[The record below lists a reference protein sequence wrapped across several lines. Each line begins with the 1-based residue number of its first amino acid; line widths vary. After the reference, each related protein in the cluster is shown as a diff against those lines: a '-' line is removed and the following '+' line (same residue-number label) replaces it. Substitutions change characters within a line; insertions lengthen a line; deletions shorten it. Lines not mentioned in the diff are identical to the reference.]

1 MGMLQKIALLV
12 FGLFIACFS
21 QQTGKLPAGVKRLDN
36 GNLQVG
42 DIIVRVSK
50 GELAFPARFELEEGA
65 LEVIIAKPNG
75 RLHETLLVTSCS
87 ALQIQTLLYLLHA
100 DNGPRQP
107 AKFERRGD
115 IVDIDIEWT
124 NDEGKK
130 LREPIESWIIDNRTK
145 KPMERIG
152 WVFVGSNVRNGVFQA
167 DSEGNIVINW
177 SSGATILDSADRE
190 SESDM
195 LHSINT
201 QQAQPKKH
209 PTVIVVFKPRSKFAT
224 NVDNK

>member
-1 MGMLQKIALLV
+1 MLKSFGLALLIV
-12 FGLFIACFS
+12 SISAACLGQS
-21 QQTGKLPAGVKRLDN
+21 AGKLPAGVKRLAD

-42 DIIVRVSK
+42 EIIVRVAK
-50 GELAFPARFELEEGA
+50 GELAFPARFELQEGA
-65 LEVIIAKPNG
+65 LEVVIAKPNG
-75 RLHETLLVTSCS
+75 RLHETLLVTPCS

-100 DNGPRQP
+100 DNGARRP
-107 AKFERRGD
+107 AKFGRRGD

-124 NDEGKK
+124 DDDGKK

-152 WVFVGSNVRNGVFQA
+152 WVFVGSDVRNGVFQA
-167 DSEGNIVINW
+167 DSEGNVVINW
-177 SSGATILDSADRE
+177 SSGATILDSADPE

-201 QQAQPKKH
+201 QKAQPKKH
-209 PTVIVVFKPRSKFAT
+209 PTVTVVFKPRGKFAA
-224 NVDNK
+224 K

>member
-1 MGMLQKIALLV
+1 MGKLHLLAV
-12 FGLFIACFS
+12 LIFGMIVTCLA
-21 QQTGKLPAGVKRLDN
+21 QQAGKLPAGVKRLDD

-42 DIIVRVSK
+42 EIIVRVAK

-87 ALQIQTLLYLLHA
+87 ALQLQTLLYLLHA
-100 DNGPRQP
+100 DNGARQP

-115 IVDIDIEWT
+115 LVDIDIEWT
-124 NDEGKK
+124 NDDGKK
-130 LREPIESWIIDNRTK
+130 LRGPIESWITDNRTK

-152 WVFVGSNVRNGVFQA
+152 WVFVGSDVRNGVFQA
-167 DSEGNIVINW
+167 DSEGNVVINW

-195 LHSINT
+195 LHSVNT
-201 QQAQPKKH
+201 QKSQPKKH
-209 PTVIVVFKPRSKFAT
+209 PVVTVVFKPRGKFAA
-224 NVDNK
+224 K

>member
-1 MGMLQKIALLV
+1 MGKLHLLAILM
-12 FGLFIACFS
+12 FGVCIACLA
-21 QQTGKLPAGVKRLDN
+21 QQAGKLPAGVKRLDD

-42 DIIVRVSK
+42 EIVVRVAK
-50 GELAFPARFELEEGA
+50 GELAFPARFELQEGA
-65 LEVIIAKPNG
+65 LEVVIAKPNG

-100 DNGPRQP
+100 DNGARQP
-107 AKFERRGD
+107 VKFGRRGD

-124 NDEGKK
+124 NDDGKK

-152 WVFVGSNVRNGVFQA
+152 WVFVGSDVRNGVFQA
-167 DSEGNIVINW
+167 DSEGNVVINW
-177 SSGATILDSADRE
+177 SSGSTVLDCADPD
-190 SESDM
+190 SENDM

-201 QQAQPKKH
+201 QKAQPKKH
-209 PTVIVVFKPRSKFAT
+209 PTVTVVFKQS
-224 NVDNK
+224 VE

>member
-1 MGMLQKIALLV
+1 MVKTVRLAWLV
-12 FGLFIACFS
+12 FGFCVMCLAQPS
-21 QQTGKLPAGVKRLDN
+21 GKLPAGVKRLDD

-42 DIIVRVSK
+42 DIIVRVAK
-50 GELAFPARFELEEGA
+50 GELAFPARFELQEGA

-100 DNGPRQP
+100 DNGARRP
-107 AKFERRGD
+107 AKFGRRGD

-124 NDEGKK
+124 NDDGKK

-152 WVFVGSNVRNGVFQA
+152 WVFVGSDVRNGVFQA
-167 DSEGNIVINW
+167 DSEGNVVVNW
-177 SSGATILDSADRE
+177 SCGATVLDSADSD
-190 SESDM
+190 SENDM

-201 QQAQPKKH
+201 QKPQPKKH
-209 PTVIVVFKPRSKFAT
+209 PTVTVVFRPRSKFAA
-224 NVDNK
+224 K